1 MQPNKL
7 VLLIIAL
14 VAVQALTACAEAPD
28 NAIATVPPP
37 TPAMVAHPASN
48 ASGQS
53 LASAQSALPLVVV
66 SKSPSCGCC
75 QLWVEHMQEAGFTVD
90 VVNTDDMG
98 PIKQRVGVPYG
109 KGSCHTAEV
118 DGYFIEGHVPAIDIK
133 RLLTER
139 PKGKGLVVPGM
150 PAGSPGMEM
159 PDGHVQPYVVEFVA
173 DDGST
178 SAYARHGD

>member
-7 VLLIIAL
+7 VLVIIAL
-14 VAVQALTACAEAPD
+14 AFAQALTACAKAPD
-28 NAIATVPPP
+28 NVVAATSSPVAALSAQP
-37 TPAMVAHPASN
+37 TAN
-48 ASGQS
+48 ASRQS
-53 LASAQSALPLVVV
+53 LATAQPALPVMVV

-75 QLWVEHMQEAGFTVD
+75 QLWVEHMQDAGFTVE

-98 PIKQRVGVPYG
+98 LIKQRVGVPYG

-118 DGYFIEGHVPAIDIK
+118 DGYFVEGHVPAIDIK

-139 PKGKGLVVPGM
+139 PEGKGLVVPGM

-159 PDGHVQPYVVEFVA
+159 PDGSVQPYVVEFVA
-173 DDGST
+173 HDGST
-178 SAYARHGD
+178 SAFARHGD